1 MKLAKAFWSL
11 GNLLINVTIVIYIIL
26 MSKAPEDIADRY
38 IYMNDNWTIYGAH
51 WKAEFLFTTMIAI
64 SAFYFATRIKNF
76 SWSAIVIGQFILLLT
91 YPLMLGGYRN
101 TTFELAEMA
110 NEMAIVVFVF
120 GNVIFFVGLFLLYW
134 NDSLLKKWLRNVALA
149 LSTIGFL
156 AFVMTYAEIISW
168 KQAMMVG
175 PLLNILY
182 LINAYYG
189 LKIEADNS

>member
-1 MKLAKAFWSL
+1 MKLAKAFWSM
-11 GNLLINVTIVIYIIL
+11 GNLLLNVTIVIYIIL

-38 IYMNDNWTIYGAH
+38 VYMNDNWTIYGAH
-51 WKAEFLFTTMIAI
+51 WKAEFLFASMITMG
-64 SAFYFATRIKNF
+64 AFYFATRFKNF

-101 TTFELAEMA
+101 TPFELAEMA
-110 NEMAIVVFVF
+110 NEMAVVVVVF
-120 GNVIFFVGLFLLYW
+120 GNVIFFIGLILLYW
-134 NDSLLKKWLRNVALA
+134 NDSLLKKWLRNVALV

>member
-11 GNLLINVTIVIYIIL
+11 GNLLINVTIVIYIII

-38 IYMNDNWTIYGAH
+38 VYINNNWTIYGTH
-51 WKAEFLFTTMIAI
+51 WKAEFLFATMMAI
-64 SAFYFATRIKNF
+64 GALFFATRFKKF

-101 TTFELAEMA
+101 TPFELAEMA
-110 NEMAIVVFVF
+110 NEMAVVVFVF

-134 NDSLLKKWLRNVALA
+134 NDSLLKKWLRNVALT

-168 KQAMMVG
+168 KQAMVVG
-175 PLLNILY
+175 PLINVLY

-189 LKIEADNS
+189 MKIKAVEE